1 MRRRTHLLP
10 LVGLALLV
18 CIPSI
23 SAQSDTVSLQW
34 KLTPGEALF
43 FSTGANLQITLST
56 SAGVRETAE
65 GRFEARE
72 VIRALDVAAL
82 GAIWIEATV
91 EDYRLTERG
100 GQPQEQLQPA
110 VSFRVDPDGKV
121 VERFSDPAERPDF
134 PFPLPGRPV
143 RVGESWTRSAT
154 STTAEL
160 VVKGNGT
167 YTLAGFSS
175 GPEGRRARVTFTN
188 EGTAS
193 ETGTILR
200 VIQMATR
207 TSSKVTGEFEWLLDR
222 GRLGRYSQEF
232 TLISDT
238 QVTLPGVS
246 SGLARRT
253 AKATVRSDPLPP
265 QTLAAPDPNLT
276 VLPGQGIGPLTLSM
290 TMEELNSRN
299 GASELRE
306 FDLGYLSHS
315 FRWHTGLVAYVSV
328 EANNKIV
335 GLETNDRRYRSAKG
349 AGVAMSE
356 GAVRLAHGLAPVR
369 LEMSLPGL
377 GHYRVLV
384 YDSEGVAFAVVSEEN
399 LRARHPLT
407 RMPVGLVAWLTVF
420 PPGEGGKI
428 YPLGA
433 R

>member
-43 FSTGANLQITLST
+43 FSTGANLQVTLST

-91 EDYRLTERG
+91 EDYRLTVQG

-154 STTAEL
+154 STTGEL

-167 YTLAGFSS
+167 YTLAGFSG
-175 GPEGRRARVTFTN
+175 GPEGRLARVMFTN

-200 VIQMATR
+200 VIQTATR
-207 TSSKVTGEFEWLLDR
+207 TSSKVTGEFEWLIDR

-232 TLISDT
+232 TLIADT
-238 QVTLPGVS
+238 QVTLPGVP

-253 AKATVRSDPLPP
+253 AKATARSDPLPP
-265 QTLAAPDPNLT
+265 QTLAAPDPN
-276 VLPGQGIGPLTLSM
+276 
-290 TMEELNSRN
+290 
-299 GASELRE
+299 
-306 FDLGYLSHS
+306 
-315 FRWHTGLVAYVSV
+315 
-328 EANNKIV
+328 
-335 GLETNDRRYRSAKG
+335 
-349 AGVAMSE
+349 
-356 GAVRLAHGLAPVR
+356 
-369 LEMSLPGL
+369 
-377 GHYRVLV
+377 
-384 YDSEGVAFAVVSEEN
+384 
-399 LRARHPLT
+399 
-407 RMPVGLVAWLTVF
+407 
-420 PPGEGGKI
+420 
-428 YPLGA
+428 
-433 R
+433 